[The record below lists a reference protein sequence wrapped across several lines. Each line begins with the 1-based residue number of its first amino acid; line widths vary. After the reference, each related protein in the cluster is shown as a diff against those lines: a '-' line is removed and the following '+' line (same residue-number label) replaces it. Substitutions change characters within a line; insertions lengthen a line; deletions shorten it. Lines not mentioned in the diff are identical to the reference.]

1 MPLIQAII
9 LAVVQ
14 GLTEFLPVSSTA
26 HLVLFPWL
34 LHWPDPGEAFDVAL
48 HAGTLVA
55 VLLYFFKD
63 WLTLTLCGLG
73 MSYPKAAPPEE
84 VAQHRRLFWFMVIG
98 TIPGAIL
105 GKLFDKQI
113 EEHLRLPGIIGV
125 SMVVIALVM
134 WWADSRGRHTRKIEQ
149 STMGDAV
156 AIGTAQA
163 LALWP
168 GVSRSGITITAG
180 LFRRF
185 TREAATR
192 FSFLLSAPLIA
203 GAVVS
208 KTPAPDQAAQG
219 RQSRYAALNPGDQ
232 RRGFRHRRLLRNCF
246 FSALSQNTD
255 AESIHC
261 LPRGVWYHY
270 SGFGIS
276 SGGPAVAPPC
286 PSPLS
291 LPQMLR
297 RTRAHPD
304 PNRE

>member
-1 MPLIQAII
+1 MPLIQAVI
-9 LAVVQ
+9 LALVQ
-14 GLTEFLPVSSTA
+14 ALTEFLPVSSTA

-63 WLTLTLCGLG
+63 WLTLALCGLG
-73 MSYPKAAPPEE
+73 MNYPKTAPPAE
-84 VAQHRRLFWFMVIG
+84 VQQHRRLFWYMVVG

-125 SMVVIALVM
+125 SMVGIALIM
-134 WWADSRGRHTRKIEQ
+134 WWADSRARLKRTIDQ
-149 STMGDAV
+149 SEMTDAI
-156 AIGTAQA
+156 AIGSAQA

-180 LFRRF
+180 LFRNF

-208 KTPAPDQAAQG
+208 K
-219 RQSRYAALNPGDQ
+219 LPGLIKLHKAGGLDLPLATLAISIAVSGIG
-232 RRGFRHRRLLRNCF
+232 GFLVIAFFLRFLKTHTLKVFIVYRL
-246 FSALSQNTD
+246 
-255 AESIHC
+255 
-261 LPRGVWYHY
+261 V
-270 SGFGIS
+270 FGIIILVLAYLQA
-276 SGGPAVAPPC
+276 GA
-286 PSPLS
+286 
-291 LPQMLR
+291 R
-297 RTRAHPD
+297 
-304 PNRE
+304 